1 MEILRFI
8 LLNTNPGLTALFSLL
23 IGVLLVLSVT
33 GAVRETDE
41 TTALEVF
48 LVWLRRTIIILLTVS
63 LPMFIAGLYVYSY
76 VVYNHDWPA
85 ANQFMNL
92 WFGEFKAAVKD
103 LWWSLLVV
111 LALPMFIRILML
123 RFVRPALSNWARKFR
138 VKQSGDALSDIRV
151 EVDKI
156 KAKDFDP
163 RTFYLPEKMFLGL
176 DEHGQPIY
184 MDDEV
189 FLKNHKKVIGP
200 SQTGKG
206 VVLGVLLDQAIM
218 KGWGAWFVDQKPD
231 DFICDIM
238 RESCERH
245 GRESPKYLDLNGIGP
260 GAYAPFANGTRRER
274 RERVVKAYAMADSGT
289 AADFYKSNERKVLD
303 FIMPYWDGSLRQL
316 DALLRGKHPEIN
328 DAKRNWIR
336 ENSGSLDSNT
346 SEFMQLESL
355 LATPEESFNV
365 SDALLGADV
374 VYVRSNMKDT
384 IVRKGCIALLDEVVQ
399 VTMRNKLPRPVFI
412 VLDEI
417 KFIVSDTLADALATI
432 LSKGMNMALTYQA
445 ITDLLNLPDKSLNA
459 DSIRGGI
466 DTNTQVTLSY
476 RANDFETAKWVSD
489 QTGLGQKTVTK
500 MEKVDVN
507 KAGAEVWGE
516 ERSVGQVEENFIT
529 TNQLL
534 SLPPRVSA
542 LIRPNTLATLL
553 YTCWIPVKSPQGMP
567 GRNSATTQ
575 APKAAALAAVTPE
588 PIAIEDDP
596 FALDET
602 ATDDADPFAAMNDTD
617 TTEDPFAAAIEPETA
632 AESFVSTNDDGEEVD
647 PFEHAIANAK
657 DDDFST
663 IELDEQ
669 SEDPF
674 AAMATTAPQPA
685 TEVKSNKGKKGALSA
700 EEQEKIQQALS
711 GILKSPASKPK
722 ESEGQNKA
730 KTAVD
735 LSSID
740 NIEGI

>member
-1 MEILRFI
+1 MEILRSI

-48 LVWLRRTIIILLTVS
+48 MVWLRRAIIILLMVS
-63 LPMFIAGLYVYSY
+63 LPMCIAGLYVYSF
-76 VVYNHDWPA
+76 VVYDNNWSA
-85 ANQFMNL
+85 ANQFMDL
-92 WFGEFKAAVKD
+92 WFGEFKAAVYE

-111 LALPMFIRILML
+111 LALPMFIRTLML

-151 EVDKI
+151 EVGKI
-156 KAKDFDP
+156 KAKNFDP
-163 RTFYLPEKMFLGL
+163 RSFYLPGQMFLGL
-176 DEHGQPIY
+176 DEQGEAIY
-184 MDDEV
+184 MDDET

-238 RESCERH
+238 GESCERH
-245 GRESPKYLDLNGIGP
+245 RRPSPKYLDLNGVGP
-260 GAYAPFANGTRRER
+260 GAYAPFAHGTRRER
-274 RERVVKAYAMADSGT
+274 RERVVKAYGMADSGT
-289 AADFYKSNERKVLD
+289 AADFYKRNERKVLD
-303 FIMPYWDGSLRQL
+303 FIMPFWDGSLRQL

-365 SDALLGADV
+365 SDALLGGDV
-374 VYVRSNMKDT
+374 VYIRSNMKDT

-399 VTMRNKLPRPVFI
+399 VTLRNKLPRPVFI

-459 DSIRGGI
+459 ESIRGGI

-516 ERSVGQVEENFIT
+516 ERSVGQVEENHIT

-534 SLPPRVSA
+534 ALPPRVSA
-542 LIRPNTLATLL
+542 LIRPNKLSTLL
-553 YTCWIPVKSPQGMP
+553 YTCWIPVKNPKGMP
-567 GRNSATTQ
+567 GRNEVIPQTPRTVALDADTTDTT
-575 APKAAALAAVTPE
+575 AV
-588 PIAIEDDP
+588 EDDP
-596 FALDET
+596 FSLDET
-602 ATDDADPFAAMNDTD
+602 ATDDLDPFAAMTEPCAA
-617 TTEDPFAAAIEPETA
+617 EDPFAAGNE
-632 AESFVSTNDDGEEVD
+632 AEASTESLASTNDDSEEVD
-647 PFEHAIANAK
+647 AFEHTVANAK

-663 IELDEQ
+663 IELDDQ
-669 SEDPF
+669 VEDPF
-674 AAMATTAPQPA
+674 AAMATAEPEPA
-685 TEVKSNKGKKGALSA
+685 VAGKGTKGKKGALSA

-711 GILKSPASKPK
+711 GILKSPAIKPK

>member
-23 IGVLLVLSVT
+23 IGILLVLSVT

-48 LVWLRRTIIILLTVS
+48 LVWLRRSIVILLTVS

-76 VVYNHDWPA
+76 VVYNKDWSA
-85 ANQFMNL
+85 ANQFMDL
-92 WFGEFKAAVKD
+92 WFGEFKAAVSD

-111 LALPMFIRILML
+111 LALPMFIRTLML

-151 EVDKI
+151 EVGKI

-163 RTFYLPEKMFLGL
+163 RSFYLPGQMFLGL
-176 DEHGQPIY
+176 DEHGEPIH
-184 MDDEV
+184 MDDET

-218 KGWGAWFVDQKPD
+218 KGWGAWFIDQKPD

-238 RESCERH
+238 GESCERYK
-245 GRESPKYLDLNGIGP
+245 RPAPKYLDLNGVGP
-260 GAYAPFANGTRRER
+260 GAYAPFAHGTRRER
-274 RERVVKAYAMADSGT
+274 RERVVKAYGMADSGT
-289 AADFYKSNERKVLD
+289 GADYYKRIERKILD
-303 FIMPYWDGSLRQL
+303 FIMPYWDGSLRHL
-316 DALLRGKHPEIN
+316 DKLLRGAHPEIT
-328 DAKRNWIR
+328 DAKRSWITA
-336 ENSGSLDSNT
+336 NSGSLDSNT
-346 SEFMQLESL
+346 SEFMQLETL

-374 VYVRSNMKDT
+374 VYVRSHMKDT
-384 IVRKGCIALLDEVVQ
+384 IVRKACIALIDEIVQ
-399 VTMRNKLPRPVFI
+399 VTLRNKLPTPVFI

-417 KFIVSDTLADALATI
+417 KFIVSDTLADALATL
-432 LSKGMNMALTYQA
+432 LSKGVNMALTYQA

-466 DTNTQVTLSY
+466 DTNTQVTMSY
-476 RANDFETAKWVSD
+476 RANDFETAEWVSD
-489 QTGLGQKTVTK
+489 QTGKGQKTVTK

-516 ERSVGQVEENFIT
+516 ERSVGQVEENYIT

-534 SLPPRVSA
+534 ALPPRVSA
-542 LIRPNTLATLL
+542 LIRPNKLSTLL
-553 YTCWIPVKSPQGMP
+553 YTCWIPVENPKGMP
-567 GRNSATTQ
+567 GRNEVIPQTPKPVALVANATDTT
-575 APKAAALAAVTPE
+575 VVE
-588 PIAIEDDP
+588 EDP
-596 FALDET
+596 FALNET
-602 ATDDADPFAAMNDTD
+602 ATDDEDPFAAMNEPDA
-617 TTEDPFAAAIEPETA
+617 TEDPFNAGNEPEA
-632 AESFVSTNDDGEEVD
+632 SIESFASTNDDGEEVD
-647 PFEHAIANAK
+647 PFEHAVANAK

-663 IELDEQ
+663 IELDDQ
-669 SEDPF
+669 GEDPF
-674 AAMATTAPQPA
+674 AAMATVSPEPA
-685 TEVKSNKGKKGALSA
+685 VTGKGSKGKKGALSA

>member
-1 MEILRFI
+1 MLVE
-8 LLNTNPGLTALFSLL
+8 NNVFSR
-23 IGVLLVLSVT
+23 S
-33 GAVRETDE
+33 
-41 TTALEVF
+41 
-48 LVWLRRTIIILLTVS
+48 
-63 LPMFIAGLYVYSY
+63 
-76 VVYNHDWPA
+76 
-85 ANQFMNL
+85 Q
-92 WFGEFKAAVKD
+92 
-103 LWWSLLVV
+103 
-111 LALPMFIRILML
+111 IRQL
-123 RFVRPALSNWARKFR
+123 
-138 VKQSGDALSDIRV
+138 
-151 EVDKI
+151 
-156 KAKDFDP
+156 
-163 RTFYLPEKMFLGL
+163 LGL
-176 DEHGQPIY
+176 PLHI
-184 MDDEV
+184 V
-189 FLKNHKKVIGP
+189 
-200 SQTGKG
+200 
-206 VVLGVLLDQAIM
+206 
-218 KGWGAWFVDQKPD
+218 
-231 DFICDIM
+231 
-238 RESCERH
+238 
-245 GRESPKYLDLNGIGP
+245 
-260 GAYAPFANGTRRER
+260 
-274 RERVVKAYAMADSGT
+274 
-289 AADFYKSNERKVLD
+289 
-303 FIMPYWDGSLRQL
+303 
-316 DALLRGKHPEIN
+316 
-328 DAKRNWIR
+328 
-336 ENSGSLDSNT
+336 ENLCSLD
-346 SEFMQLESL
+346 EGYF
-355 LATPEESFNV
+355 
-365 SDALLGADV
+365 
-374 VYVRSNMKDT
+374 
-384 IVRKGCIALLDEVVQ
+384 
-399 VTMRNKLPRPVFI
+399 
-412 VLDEI
+412 
-417 KFIVSDTLADALATI
+417 
-432 LSKGMNMALTYQA
+432 
-445 ITDLLNLPDKSLNA
+445 NLPDKSLNA

-567 GRNSATTQ
+567 GRNSATAQ

-588 PIAIEDDP
+588 PIVTEDDP

-669 SEDPF
+669 GEDPF
-674 AAMATTAPQPA
+674 AAMATTAPEPA

-700 EEQEKIQQALS
+700 EEQEKIQPALS

>member
-1 MEILRFI
+1 MEILRYI

-48 LVWLRRTIIILLTVS
+48 FVWLRRTIIILLTVS
-63 LPMFIAGLYVYSY
+63 LPMFIAGLYVFAY
-76 VVYNHDWPA
+76 VTYHNNWPA
-85 ANQFMNL
+85 ANQFMDL
-92 WFGEFKAAVKD
+92 WFGEFKAAIKD

-111 LALPMFIRILML
+111 LALPMFIRTVML
-123 RFVRPALSNWARKFR
+123 RFVRPAFSNWARKFR
-138 VKQSGDALSDIRV
+138 VKQSGDALSDIRI
-151 EVDKI
+151 EVGKI

-163 RTFYLPEKMFLGL
+163 RPFYLPGKMFLGL
-176 DEHGQPIY
+176 DENATPIY

-245 GRESPKYLDLNGIGP
+245 GRKAPQYLDLNGVGP
-260 GAYAPFANGTRRER
+260 GAYAPFAHGTPRER
-274 RERVVKAYAMADSGT
+274 RERVVKAYSMADTGT
-289 AADFYKSNERKVLD
+289 AADYYKRLERKVLD
-303 FIMPYWDGSLRQL
+303 YIMPYWDGSLRHL

-346 SEFMQLESL
+346 SEFMQLETL

-374 VYVRSNMKDT
+374 VYIRSNMKDT

-399 VTMRNKLPRPVFI
+399 VTLRNKLPTPVFV

-459 DSIRGGI
+459 ESIRGGI

-507 KAGAEVWGE
+507 KAGAEMWGE
-516 ERSVGQVEENFIT
+516 ERSVGQVEENYIT

-542 LIRPNTLATLL
+542 LIRPNTLSTLL
-553 YTCWIPVKSPQGMP
+553 YTCWIPVKEPQGMP
-567 GRNSATTQ
+567 GRKSVLPQ
-575 APKAAALAAVTPE
+575 APKVVAIDSDAVAATE
-588 PIAIEDDP
+588 SEDDP
-596 FALDET
+596 FALKQSS
-602 ATDDADPFAAMNDTD
+602 ADDADPFAAMNETD
-617 TTEDPFAAAIEPETA
+617 TSEDPFTSASESEATV
-632 AESFVSTNDDGEEVD
+632 ESFASTNDEGEEVD
-647 PFEHAIANAK
+647 PFEHTVANAR

-663 IELDEQ
+663 IEVDDQ
-669 SEDPF
+669 AEDPF
-674 AAMATTAPQPA
+674 AAMAAALPEPETP
-685 TEVKSNKGKKGALSA
+685 VNSSKGKKGALSA

-722 ESEGQNKA
+722 ESEGQTKA
-730 KTAVD
+730 KPAVD